1 MPTSRHPFFMDTP
14 EAETMHVG
22 FLTACLSGV
31 SLPEVA
37 RWAAEAGFASLE
49 VPCHGGT
56 GTGWFDGPALNPGKV
71 DDAAAFEIEQLLAAT
86 GLAVSCLT
94 TSDNLLEP
102 DDSRRERHWQFLTE
116 TIRAAGRLGV
126 RTVSCRVGRNPSLRI
141 GECIAI
147 WGRLA
152 AGAVAAAEECGVRIA
167 VENSPLVGWQAEDV
181 PGNLAFAPELW
192 EKIFTHA
199 HSDAVGLNFDPAPLV
214 WLEVDYV
221 EAVTAYAES
230 IFHVRA
236 NDVEVFADRRS
247 DCSVLRPNGGWWR
260 RRLPGHGQV
269 AWPRLIS
276 RLQENRYDGALSI
289 AYDDPVFNDSPEA
302 VKRGLAFGRRFLER
316 YIV

>member
-1 MPTSRHPFFMDTP
+1 MN
-14 EAETMHVG
+14 VG
-22 FLTACLSGV
+22 FLTACLGGV

-37 RWAAEAGFASLE
+37 RWAAEAGFTSIE
-49 VPCHGGT
+49 VPCRPSGPA
-56 GTGWFDGPALNPGKV
+56 WFDGPSLVPAKI
-71 DDAAAFEIEQLLAAT
+71 DEAAAAEIEQLLAAT
-86 GLAVSCLT
+86 GLGISCLT

-102 DDSRRERHWQFLTE
+102 DDSRRQRHWQLLTE
-116 TIRAAGRLGV
+116 TIRTASRLRV
-126 RTVSCRVGRNPSLRI
+126 PAVSCRVGRNPALRI
-141 GECIAI
+141 GECIAA

-152 AGAVAAAEECGVRIA
+152 AEAIAAAQDGGVRIA
-167 VENSPLVGWQAEDV
+167 VENSPLVGWQAEDL

-192 EKIFTHA
+192 EKLFTHA

-214 WLEVDYV
+214 WLEVDYI

-230 IFHVRA
+230 IVHVRA

-289 AYDDPVFNDSPEA
+289 ACDDPVLSDSPEM
-302 VKRGLAFGRRFLER
+302 VRRGLVFGRRFLER